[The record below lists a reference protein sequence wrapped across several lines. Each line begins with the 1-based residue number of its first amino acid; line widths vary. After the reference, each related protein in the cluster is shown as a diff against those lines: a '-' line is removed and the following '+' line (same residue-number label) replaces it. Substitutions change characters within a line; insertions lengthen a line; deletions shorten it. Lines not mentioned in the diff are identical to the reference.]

1 MLIMRPISAIAGLL
15 ILIMLSRVLS
25 STDYGN
31 FFAFW
36 AIVEILILASNL
48 GLIHAVYRY
57 VSATEQTDGVILTTG
72 PIWHLVWWRFCT
84 LAFTG
89 FVFMLIP
96 DSIASLSKVS
106 IFSGQILLCLI
117 AIVFFEGIARF
128 FESIFDSMLCQ
139 GRSQISLV
147 SRTFFRLIGYLIF
160 LSLGSMDLQHVLY
173 ADVIATALGA
183 LIAVLM
189 LWDVSRK
196 SRLSGRQT
204 QKENISFSRMTRF
217 AMPAFAAQVLT
228 LVYGPDAL
236 KLILSNTSGTTE
248 LALFGFAYSL
258 AAVVQ
263 RYIPANLLAGVFR
276 PIFVAGSKK
285 QNADTVL
292 SELLSISIKLN
303 WLVILPIFC
312 FLFFGGTSLLEMLS
326 GGNYSD
332 AGNVIAIIMLG
343 LLAIST
349 HLTFSMYCLAR
360 ETSLPVLYATVAS
373 TLGLPLGIIL
383 AENYGAT
390 GVAVAF
396 GISELIWSTTCFA
409 VLRYNA
415 SNALTLDWLGLIKLL
430 LGTLFV
436 VVFCSLIKSLGV
448 NWWFFLAIFAPLMF
462 IIVTYFSKVFSEQE
476 KVWLMSV
483 LPISQIAS
491 CFRPLR

>member
-36 AIVEILILASNL
+36 AVVEILILASNL

-57 VSATEQTDGVILTTG
+57 VSATEHADGVILTTG
-72 PIWHLVWWRFCT
+72 PVWHLVWWRFCT

-183 LIAVLM
+183 LIAIYM

-196 SRLSGRQT
+196 SKLSGRQT
-204 QKENISFSRMTRF
+204 QKENIVSF
-217 AMPAFAAQVLT
+217 
-228 LVYGPDAL
+228 
-236 KLILSNTSGTTE
+236 
-248 LALFGFAYSL
+248 
-258 AAVVQ
+258 
-263 RYIPANLLAGVFR
+263 
-276 PIFVAGSKK
+276 
-285 QNADTVL
+285 
-292 SELLSISIKLN
+292 
-303 WLVILPIFC
+303 C
-312 FLFFGGTSLLEMLS
+312 
-326 GGNYSD
+326 
-332 AGNVIAIIMLG
+332 
-343 LLAIST
+343 
-349 HLTFSMYCLAR
+349 
-360 ETSLPVLYATVAS
+360 
-373 TLGLPLGIIL
+373 
-383 AENYGAT
+383 
-390 GVAVAF
+390 
-396 GISELIWSTTCFA
+396 
-409 VLRYNA
+409 
-415 SNALTLDWLGLIKLL
+415 
-430 LGTLFV
+430 
-436 VVFCSLIKSLGV
+436 
-448 NWWFFLAIFAPLMF
+448 
-462 IIVTYFSKVFSEQE
+462 
-476 KVWLMSV
+476 
-483 LPISQIAS
+483 
-491 CFRPLR
+491 

>member
-72 PIWHLVWWRFCT
+72 PVWHLVWWRFCT

-160 LSLGSMDLQHVLY
+160 LSLGSMDLLHVLY
-173 ADVIATALGA
+173 ADVVATALGA
-183 LIAVLM
+183 LIAVYM
-189 LWDVSRK
+189 LWSVSRK
-196 SRLSGRQT
+196 SKLSGRQA
-204 QKENISFSRMTRF
+204 QKENIGFGRMTRF
-217 AMPAFAAQVLT
+217 AMPAFTAQVLT

-236 KLILSNTSGTTE
+236 KLILSNTSGTAE

-276 PIFVAGSKK
+276 PIFVAASKK
-285 QNADTVL
+285 HNAEKVL

-303 WLVILPIFC
+303 WMVILPIFC
-312 FLFFGGTSLLEMLS
+312 FLFFGGTPLLEMLS
-326 GGNYSD
+326 GDNYSD

-343 LLAIST
+343 LLAIAM
-349 HLTFSMYCLAR
+349 HLTFAMYCLAR
-360 ETSLPVLYATVAS
+360 ETSLPILYATIAG
-373 TLGLPLGIIL
+373 TLGLPLGVML
-383 AENYGAT
+383 GENYGAI
-390 GVAVAF
+390 GVAAAF
-396 GISELIWSTTCFA
+396 GVSELIWSITCFA
-409 VLRYNA
+409 FLRYYAN
-415 SNALTLDWLGLIKLL
+415 NALTLDWLGLSKLL
-430 LGTLFV
+430 CGTLFV
-436 VVFCSLIKSLGV
+436 VVLCSLLKSFWS
-448 NWWFFLAIFAPLMF
+448 NWWPAYTILAPLLF
-462 IIVTYFSKVFSEQE
+462 IIVIYLSRVFSEQE
-476 KVWLMSV
+476 QTWLKSI
-483 LPISQIAS
+483 LPSS
-491 CFRPLR
+491 KLLKFGNLK